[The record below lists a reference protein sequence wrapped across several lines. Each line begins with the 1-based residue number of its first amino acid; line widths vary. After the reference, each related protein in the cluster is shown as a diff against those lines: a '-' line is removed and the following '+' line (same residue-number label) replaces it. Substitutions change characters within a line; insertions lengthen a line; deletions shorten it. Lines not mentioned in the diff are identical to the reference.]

1 MKCALV
7 HISDLHIA
15 DDTKSTISDHY
26 FIFINRIKDYISGCD
41 SVIFAISGDLTDKG
55 AQTQFVRVEEVID
68 SLRNEIY
75 KDIPEMDVNFLFTPG
90 NHDNDLSG
98 MQSTRNAVIEK
109 IRERKTFDIDEV
121 TTCCSV
127 QKNFFEFSSK
137 YGFIDVDYHDQLV
150 YAGTYSLDDINLYLV
165 CINTS
170 WLSQKEE
177 KPASVQLPFKD
188 MINNISIPDRR
199 IVVAL
204 LHHPLNWLDATDV
217 KIDESRFFISNNFN
231 VLLTGHEHVQSASD
245 NYNYDTNKNT
255 LLLSSPKGNGLKS
268 GCNILILD
276 SDQMKMELTMLK
288 LQDGIYKEIAKVP
301 LPIRLRSQFN
311 LTSSFDAYL
320 DDLGIQLSHPGKD
333 DLSLYDIFIEPDLK
347 VINSA
352 KLNPEFIP
360 LSSTIDSLT
369 ENKVFYIGRDQSGK
383 TTIFKKLI
391 RGYYGKSVYPV
402 LIRGGDIANTNID
415 KHVRAA
421 LGKQYSDLNW
431 DAYMQ
436 LDKSKRVVFI
446 DDLDHSD
453 ISTAS
458 KIKIFNRLKDIF
470 SIIHSS
476 IRDTELYSSISQKSE
491 FYWNDSDLFEI
502 LPFGHMKKDELIKKW
517 VELSSEE
524 TIEDELLIRQVDGLY
539 KKIQDITLTKIPS
552 YPFFLLMILQGITTS
567 SPSDYKFTAYGDCYF
582 ALIVFSIHKYIGPT
596 KSEAYLN
603 FLSCLSYD
611 FFVNRRSS
619 ITDDQL
625 KQFYRTYSQDYNVPD
640 EMTQMLNNLL
650 QAKLLHRTHDDLI
663 RFNHP
668 YVLHFCIARY
678 LARNYQQEIVK
689 SQISDVCQKIHVFRN
704 ANIVIFLTHFL
715 EDDAFWDDL
724 QLNVACLFDKYHPE
738 SLCKENTDFLSDLFS
753 DIRDLIIEQ
762 KQDIL
767 ENRRKLLKQTDEMTN
782 GMIDDDKDIDHT
794 ETEEQYVDYSVLND
808 AQKLIRYLEIIGQI
822 LKNRSGSLKRG
833 KIKDFLIESI
843 NSSLR
848 LISFLIHNQ
857 KELMNTTVTYIR
869 DRIKEEIDTFNNDA
883 KKNGD
888 PKVILIDD
896 VEIEAQVK
904 RFLLGMSFASINSLL
919 FKTAISLGSY
929 DLLPQLDEI
938 SQENPYP
945 SYRLIDVMVCMEY
958 KHCLNVDELIAI
970 KKKHKDNQ
978 YVYNVLRHLV
988 YRFLYMHE
996 VDYRNQQKIAEA
1008 FDIKIKEQVLIQ
1020 QKQQI
1025 QV

>member
-7 HISDLHIA
+7 HISDLHVT
-15 DDTKSTISDHY
+15 DDIELVSSE
-26 FIFINRIKDYISGCD
+26 IFSSFTNRIKDIISGCD

-55 AQTQFVRVEEVID
+55 VQTHFSRVEDVIA
-68 SLRNEIY
+68 SLRHSINSDLPEI
-75 KDIPEMDVNFLFTPG
+75 DIHFLFAPG
-90 NHDNDLSG
+90 NHDNDLTG

-109 IRERKTFDIDEV
+109 IRKTKAFDINEV
-121 TTCCSV
+121 TTCCTV
-127 QKNFFEFSSK
+127 QRNFFEFASK

-150 YAGTYSLDDINLYLV
+150 YAGTYNLDDINLYLV

-177 KPASVQLPFKD
+177 KPASVQLPLKD
-188 MINNISIPDRR
+188 MINEISIPDRR

-204 LHHPLNWLDATDV
+204 LHHPLNWLDASDV
-217 KIDESRFFISNNFN
+217 KINESRFFVSNNFN
-231 VLLTGHEHVQSASD
+231 VLLTGHEHIQSASD
-245 NYNYDTNKNT
+245 NHNFDTDKNT
-255 LLLSSPKGNGLKS
+255 LLLSSPMGNGLES

-276 SDQMKMELTMLK
+276 SKNMNMELIMLK
-288 LQDGIYKEIAKVP
+288 YEDGVYKEISKVP
-301 LPIRLRSQFN
+301 LPIQIRSQFN
-311 LTSSFDAYL
+311 FSSSYESYL
-320 DDLGIQLSHPGKD
+320 DDVGIQLSHPGKD
-333 DLSLYDIFIEPDLK
+333 DLCLNDVFIEPDLK
-347 VINSA
+347 VMNSA
-352 KLNPEFIP
+352 NLNPVFMS
-360 LSSTIDSLT
+360 LSKTIGTLS
-369 ENKVFYIGRDQSGK
+369 EKKVFYIGRDQSGK

-391 RGYYGKSVYPV
+391 RDYYGQSVYPV
-402 LIRGGDIANTNID
+402 LLRGGDIENVNID
-415 KHVRAA
+415 KHVKAA

-436 LDKSKRVVFI
+436 LDKNRRVIFI
-446 DDLDHSD
+446 DDLDHST

-458 KIKIFNRLKDIF
+458 KIKVFDRLKDIF

-476 IRDTELYSSISQKSE
+476 MRDTELYSSTSQKSE

-502 LPFGHMKKDELIKKW
+502 LPFGHAKKDELIRKW
-517 VELSSEE
+517 VLLSSEE
-524 TIEDELLIRQVDGLY
+524 PIEDELLIRQVDGLY

-567 SPSDYKFTAYGDCYF
+567 SPSDYKFTAYGDCYL

-619 ITDDQL
+619 ITNDQL
-625 KQFYRTYSQDYNVPD
+625 RQFYITYSQEYNVPD

-650 QAKLLHRTHDDLI
+650 KAKLLHRTHDELI

-678 LARNYQQEIVK
+678 LARNYQQEVVK

-715 EDDAFWDDL
+715 EDDSFWDEL
-724 QLNVACLFDKYHPE
+724 QLNVACLFDKYPPE

-762 KQDIL
+762 KRDIL
-767 ENRRKLLKQTDEMTN
+767 ENREKILKQTDEITN
-782 GMIDDDKDIDHT
+782 GLIDDDKDLDQT
-794 ETEEQYVDYSVLND
+794 EDEEQDVDYSILTD

-833 KIKDFLIESI
+833 KIKDFLSESV
-843 NSSLR
+843 NSCLR

-857 KELMNTTVTYIR
+857 KELMNTAVTYIR
-869 DRIKEEIDTFNNDA
+869 DKIKEEIEARNDNA

-888 PKVILIDD
+888 TRVILIDD

-904 RFLLGMSFASINSLL
+904 RFLLGISFSSINSLL
-919 FKTAISLGSY
+919 FKAAISLGSN

-938 SQENPYP
+938 SKENPYP
-945 SYRLIDVMVCMEY
+945 SYKLIDVMVCMEY
-958 KHCLNVDELIAI
+958 KHSLNVDELIEI
-970 KKKHKDNQ
+970 KKEHKDNL
-978 YVYNVLRHLV
+978 YVFNVLRHLV

-1008 FDIKIKEQVLIQ
+1008 FDIKIKEQMILQ
-1020 QKQQI
+1020 LKQQR
-1025 QV
+1025 

>member
-15 DDTKSTISDHY
+15 DDTELISSED
-26 FIFINRIKDYISGCD
+26 FSNFTNRLKNIISGCD
-41 SVIFAISGDLTDKG
+41 SAIFTISGDLTDTGK
-55 AQTQFVRVEEVID
+55 QTQFQRVGDVIS
-68 SLRNEIY
+68 SLKSEIN
-75 KDIPEMDVNFLFTPG
+75 KDIPDMDVHFLFTPG
-90 NHDNDLSG
+90 NHDNDLSA

-109 IRERKTFDIDEV
+109 IRERKTFDLDEV

-127 QKNFFEFSSK
+127 QKNFFEFASH
-137 YGFIDVDYHDQLV
+137 YGFIDVDYHDLLV
-150 YAGTYSLDDINLYLV
+150 YAGTYNFDDINVYLV
-165 CINTS
+165 CINTA

-177 KPASVQLPFKD
+177 KPASVQLPLKD
-188 MINNISIPDRR
+188 MINKISIPDRR
-199 IVVAL
+199 IVIAL
-204 LHHPLNWLDATDV
+204 LHHPLNWLDATDI

-245 NYNYDTNKNT
+245 NYNFDTSKNT
-255 LLLSSPKGNGLKS
+255 LYLSSPKGNGLKS

-276 SDQMKMELTMLK
+276 SEKMNMELTMLK
-288 LQDGIYKEIAKVP
+288 LHDGVYKESKKET

-311 LTSSFDAYL
+311 FTSSFDAYL
-320 DDLGIQLSHPGKD
+320 DDVGIQLSHPGKD
-333 DLSLYDIFIEPDLK
+333 DLSLNDIFIEPDIK

-352 KLNPEFIP
+352 NLNPVFIP
-360 LSSTIDSLT
+360 LGSTINSLT
-369 ENKVFYIGRDQSGK
+369 ESKVFYIGRDQSGK

-391 RGYYGKSVYPV
+391 RDYYVKSVYPV
-402 LIRGGDIANTNID
+402 LIRGDDITNANID

-421 LGKQYSDLNW
+421 LGKQYSDLSW

-458 KIKIFNRLKDIF
+458 KIKIFNRLKTIF
-470 SIIHSS
+470 SVIHSS
-476 IRDTELYSSISQKSE
+476 MRDTELYSSTSQKSE

-502 LPFGHMKKDELIKKW
+502 LPFGHAKKDELIKKW
-517 VELSSEE
+517 VVLSTEE
-524 TIEDELLIRQVDGLY
+524 PIEDELLIRQVDGLY

-567 SPSDYKFTAYGDCYF
+567 SPSDYKFTAYGDCYL

-619 ITDDQL
+619 ITEDQL
-625 KQFYRTYSQDYNVPD
+625 KQFYHAYSLDYNVPD
-640 EMTQMLNNLL
+640 EMTQMLGNLL
-650 QAKLLHRTHDDLI
+650 KAKLLHRTHDDLI

-689 SQISDVCQKIHVFRN
+689 SQISEVCQKIHVFRN

-715 EDDAFWDDL
+715 EDDAFWDEL
-724 QLNVACLFDKYHPE
+724 QLNVACLFDKYPPE

-767 ENRRKLLKQTDEMTN
+767 KNREKLLKQTDEMTN
-782 GMIDDDKDIDHT
+782 GIMDDDKDIDQT
-794 ETEEQYVDYSVLND
+794 DNEGQDVDFSVLND
-808 AQKLIRYLEIIGQI
+808 AQKLVRYLEIIGQI

-843 NSSLR
+843 NSCLR

-857 KELMNTTVTYIR
+857 KELMNTAVTYIR
-869 DRIKEEIDTFNNDA
+869 DRIKEEIDTRNNDA

-919 FKTAISLGSY
+919 YKTAISLGSY

-958 KHCLNVDELIAI
+958 KHCLNVEELIGI
-970 KKKHKDNQ
+970 KKEHKDNQ

-996 VDYRNQQKIAEA
+996 VDYKNQQKIAEA
-1008 FDIKIKEQVLIQ
+1008 FDIKIKEQLIMQ
-1020 QKQQI
+1020 LKQQR
-1025 QV
+1025 

>member
-15 DDTKSTISDHY
+15 DDTELTSSV
-26 FIFINRIKDYISGCD
+26 FFSNFLNRIKDIISGCET
-41 SVIFAISGDLTDKG
+41 VIFAISGDLTETG
-55 AQTQFVRVEEVID
+55 AQTQFMRIEDVIT
-68 SLRNEIY
+68 SIRHEIN
-75 KDIPEMDVNFLFTPG
+75 KDIPNVDIHFLFTPG
-90 NHDNDLSG
+90 NHDCDLSSL
-98 MQSTRNAVIEK
+98 QSTRNAVIEK

-127 QKNFFEFSSK
+127 QKNFFEFASK
-137 YGFIDVDYHDQLV
+137 YGFIDVDYHNQLV
-150 YAGTYSLDDINLYLV
+150 YAGTYSLDDINLYFV
-165 CINTS
+165 CINTA

-177 KPASVQLPFKD
+177 KPASIQLPLKD
-188 MINNISIPDRR
+188 MINEISIPDRR

-204 LHHPLNWLDATDV
+204 LHHPLNWLDASDV
-217 KIDESRFFISNNFN
+217 KINESRFFISNNFN
-231 VLLTGHEHVQSASD
+231 VLLTGHEHLQSASD
-245 NYNYDTNKNT
+245 NYNFDTDKNT
-255 LLLSSPKGNGLKS
+255 LLLSSPKGNCLES

-276 SDQMKMELTMLK
+276 TKTMKMELSILK
-288 LQDGIYKEIAKVP
+288 LQDGVYKEFKKVS

-311 LTSSFDAYL
+311 FTTSFESYL
-320 DDLGIQLSHPGKD
+320 DDVGIQLSHPGRD
-333 DLSLYDIFIEPDLK
+333 DLSLNDIFIEPDLK

-352 KLNPEFIP
+352 NLNPVFIS
-360 LSSTIDSLT
+360 LSSAIDSLT
-369 ENKVFYIGRDQSGK
+369 ENRVFYIGRDQSGK
-383 TTIFKKLI
+383 TTVFKKLI
-391 RGYYGKSVYPV
+391 RDYYCKSVYPV
-402 LIRGGDIANTNID
+402 LIRGVDIENTNID
-415 KHVRAA
+415 KHIRVA

-431 DAYMQ
+431 DSYMQ
-436 LDKSKRVVFI
+436 LDKSKRVIFI
-446 DDLDHSD
+446 DDLDHST
-453 ISTAS
+453 ISTVS
-458 KIKIFNRLKDIF
+458 KIKVFNRLKDIF

-476 IRDTELYSSISQKSE
+476 IRDTELYSSTSQKSE
-491 FYWNDSDLFEI
+491 FYWNESDLFEI
-502 LPFGHMKKDELIKKW
+502 LPFGHVKKDELIKKW
-517 VELSSEE
+517 VLLSTEE
-524 TIEDELLIRQVDGLY
+524 PIEDELLIRQVDSLY

-567 SPSDYKFTAYGDCYF
+567 SPSDYKFTAYGDCYL
-582 ALIVFSIHKYIGPT
+582 ALIVFSIHRYIGPT

-625 KQFYRTYSQDYNVPD
+625 RQFYNTYSQEYNVPD
-640 EMTQMLNNLL
+640 EMTLMLNNLL
-650 QAKLLHRTHDDLI
+650 KAKLLHRTHDDLI

-678 LARNYQQEIVK
+678 LARNYQQDIIK

-715 EDDAFWDDL
+715 EDDSFWDEL
-724 QLNVACLFDKYHPE
+724 QLNVTCLFDKYPPE
-738 SLCKENTDFLSDLFS
+738 SLCKENTDFLSELFS

-767 ENRRKLLKQTDEMTN
+767 ENREKVLKQKDEMTN
-782 GMIDDDKDIDHT
+782 GMIDDEKDIDQT
-794 ETEEQYVDYSVLND
+794 EAEEQDVDYSVLND

-843 NSSLR
+843 NSCLR

-857 KELMNTTVTYIR
+857 KELMNTAITYIR
-869 DRIKEEIDTFNNDA
+869 DRIKEEIDARNNDA

-919 FKTAISLGSY
+919 YKTAISLGSY

-938 SQENPYP
+938 SKENPCP
-945 SYRLIDVMVCMEY
+945 SYKLIDVMVCMEY
-958 KHCLNVDELIAI
+958 KHCLNVDELISI
-970 KKKHKDNQ
+970 KKEHKDNL

-988 YRFLYMHE
+988 YRFLYMHQ
-996 VDYRNQQKIAEA
+996 VDYKSQQKIAEA
-1008 FDIKIKEQVLIQ
+1008 FEITIKEQMLMQI
-1020 QKQQI
+1020 KQQR